1 MLEQPIEIINKL
13 GLHARAAAK
22 LVSTASRFGSRVEIQ
37 FAGQTA
43 DAKSIMAV
51 MMLAA
56 SKGSQI
62 TIRTDGDD
70 EQAAMDAVTGLINK
84 YFDEEE

>member
-1 MLEQPIEIINKL
+1 
-13 GLHARAAAK
+13 
-22 LVSTASRFGSRVEIQ
+22 
-37 FAGQTA
+37 
-43 DAKSIMAV
+43 MAV

-70 EQAAMDAVTGLINK
+70 EQAAMDAVTGLINN

>member
-70 EQAAMDAVTGLINK
+70 EQAAMDAVTGLINN

>member
-1 MLEQPIEIINKL
+1 MLEENLEIINKL

-22 LVSTASRFGSRVEIQ
+22 LVSTAGRFASRVEIELG
-37 FAGQTA
+37 GQTS

-62 TIRTDGDD
+62 IVRTDGAD
-70 EQAAMDAVTGLINK
+70 EAQAMSAVSALINN
-84 YFDEEE
+84 YFDEES